1 MKKINRFLMIYMVVI
16 TVLCICMCYLACSAK
31 EKKDNLKEVRSQ
43 ITTTAEKKQT
53 KAVKK
58 VKATYSL
65 KILDGSLAV
74 INNKTKEVFEYTDMK
89 LSLIHIYLPSNKIT
103 YEIARHGAAGSAI
116 GTGVGVLTGLI
127 FCSIIYR
134 AYQPKVKIQMKHDR
148 TKYIESYGKDV
159 YKRQEQE

>member
-1 MKKINRFLMIYMVVI
+1 MIWAFCINSLIFGNNIAKGGLHYEEDQSIFDD
-16 TVLCICMCYLACSAK
+16 MCYLAFSAN

-89 LSLIHIYLPSNKIT
+89 KENLPADIKNMLK
-103 YEIARHGAAGSAI
+103 ENF
-116 GTGVGVLTGLI
+116 I
-127 FCSIIYR
+127 FENREEVY
-134 AYQPKVKIQMKHDR
+134 HFL
-148 TKYIESYGKDV
+148 ESYSS
-159 YKRQEQE
+159 

>member
-16 TVLCICMCYLACSAK
+16 TVLCICMCYLAFSAN

-65 KILDGSLAV
+65 KI
-74 INNKTKEVFEYTDMK
+74 NNKTKEVFEYTDMK
-89 LSLIHIYLPSNKIT
+89 KENLPADIKNMLK
-103 YEIARHGAAGSAI
+103 ENF
-116 GTGVGVLTGLI
+116 I
-127 FCSIIYR
+127 FENREEVY
-134 AYQPKVKIQMKHDR
+134 HFL
-148 TKYIESYGKDV
+148 ESYSS
-159 YKRQEQE
+159 

>member
-16 TVLCICMCYLACSAK
+16 TVLCICMCYLAFSAN

-74 INNKTKEVFEYTDMK
+74 INNKTKEVLPADIKNMLKENFIFENREEVYHF
-89 LSLIHIYLPSNKIT
+89 L
-103 YEIARHGAAGSAI
+103 
-116 GTGVGVLTGLI
+116 
-127 FCSIIYR
+127 
-134 AYQPKVKIQMKHDR
+134 
-148 TKYIESYGKDV
+148 ESYSS
-159 YKRQEQE
+159 

>member
-16 TVLCICMCYLACSAK
+16 TVLCICMCYLAFSAN

-89 LSLIHIYLPSNKIT
+89 KEISPEFTGRNLFLKTEKKYIIFWNHTVVKIKIWRKIT
-103 YEIARHGAAGSAI
+103 NEI
-116 GTGVGVLTGLI
+116 
-127 FCSIIYR
+127 
-134 AYQPKVKIQMKHDR
+134 
-148 TKYIESYGKDV
+148 
-159 YKRQEQE
+159 